1 MSTAESLLEE
11 RIARLERSRNILSI
25 VTAAAVLAAAI
36 ALVLPFVDEIIGAKE
51 TDLVLHNAAGEP
63 TIVLSGETGTA
74 ELHGLSI
81 LNDQNKV
88 RGALVPTKLGAE
100 LTLFNSDDQ
109 PVVVLNNSSPSQGG
123 RLSLFGI
130 GDRAAF
136 FGGTVTDSD
145 FGMEIRMRPGV
156 AAVTK
161 MVSGVPFFSLSDRNG
176 EALIQVEDGV
186 AELFANRISVLG
198 PDSLPRVELVGDENG
213 GSIALRDAADTVRA
227 AIGASDAA
235 GGNLAVNGPDG
246 APRWQ
251 AP

>member
-11 RIARLERSRNILSI
+11 RIARLERSRNTLSI

-36 ALVLPFVDEIIGAKE
+36 ALVLPFLDEIIGGKE
-51 TDLVLHNAAGEP
+51 MDLVLHNAVGEP

-74 ELHGLSI
+74 ELHGVSI

-88 RGALVPTKLGAE
+88 RGAFVPTKLGAE
-100 LTLFNSDDQ
+100 LTLFNSEDQ

-136 FGGTVTDSD
+136 FGGTVTDED

-156 AAVTK
+156 SAVAK
-161 MVSGVPFFSLSDRNG
+161 MVNEVPFFSLSDLNG
-176 EALIQVEDGV
+176 EALIQIEDGS

-198 PDSLPRVELVGDENG
+198 PDSLPRVELVGTENG
-213 GSIALRDAADTVRA
+213 GSVALRDANDTVRA
-227 AIGASDAA
+227 SIGASDET
-235 GGNLAVNGPDG
+235 GGHLGINSADG
-246 APRWQ
+246 AQVWQ